1 MLMAAAKQGTITD
14 FDLAEEQIQYYR
26 DHLDIFIEDAFA
38 PIKLTHTQHVVVRM
52 VGRGDDVKVV
62 CSRGYGK
69 TFTIALAAFAMCCL
83 YPGTIVAVCS
93 GTAAQ
98 ATLVFGKLKM
108 LAEQNKN
115 IANELS
121 SNGARTLVQLSKDK
135 GKCTFKNGSVM
146 ESYALESMRG
156 LRAKIVII
164 DEALEMDQDALDA
177 IVSPLKN
184 FRRDISYNYN
194 FKDFTS
200 KSISIT
206 SACEKNNTFYEDFK
220 RVARE
225 MGLGSPGAYACALDY
240 HAAIGD
246 GITDAEFFEKERARM
261 PASVFMME
269 YGTIFMGATSNS
281 AFPYELTD
289 KCRTLEKIELEQ
301 PKNSKSRYVISLDI
315 ATSEAKGADNA
326 IFSVIKFTEK
336 SDGSFSKKLVKMQ
349 SFHGKGLD
357 VLANEARKIYHLQF
371 PNAERIIYDARGLGD
386 SFGKFLDEPWID
398 PNTGKEYPPLVHD
411 DEPIVTANALPV
423 LHAIK
428 AVQTLNQR
436 VATNL
441 RVMLEKRTLE
451 LPVSSRII
459 QARKT
464 NAEKPEPIS
473 MEEMAVYLEADA
485 LQFEMGNVVAKVSAS
500 GNYIYDTP
508 RASMHKDRYT
518 SLGYGCDYIAEL
530 EAVNIKRF
538 KRGPVCIGFAT
549 KF

>member
-1 MLMAAAKQGTITD
+1 MAVVKPGVITN
-14 FDLAEEQIQYYR
+14 FDLAEEQLQFYR
-26 DHLDIFIEDAFA
+26 DHLDVFIEDAFP
-38 PIKLTHTQHVVVRM
+38 PISLTHTQHVVVRM
-52 VGRGDDVKVV
+52 IGRGDDVKVV

-69 TFTIALAAFAMCCL
+69 TFTIALAAFGMCCL

-146 ESYALESMRG
+146 ESFALDSMRG

-184 FRRDISYNYN
+184 YRRDISFNHK
-194 FKDFTS
+194 FKDFPS

-225 MGLGSPGAYACALDY
+225 MSKGTPGAFACALDY

-246 GITDAEFFEKERARM
+246 GITDAEYFEKERARM
-261 PASVFMME
+261 PASVFQME
-269 YGTIFMGATSNS
+269 YGTIFLGATTNS

-289 KCRTLEKIELEQ
+289 RCRTLEKIELEQ

-326 IFSVIKFTEK
+326 IISVLKFTEK
-336 SDGSFSKKLVKMQ
+336 SDGSFSKKLVNMR

-357 VLANEARKIYHLQF
+357 TLAGEIRKVFHLQF

-386 SFGKFLDEPWID
+386 SFSKFLDEPWID
-398 PNTGKEYPPLVHD
+398 QMTGKEYPPLVHD
-411 DEPIVTANALPV
+411 DEQNVIANARPV
-423 LHAIK
+423 LHAIR

-436 VATNL
+436 IATNL
-441 RVMLEKRTLE
+441 RVMLEKHTIE
-451 LPVSSRII
+451 LPVNSRII
-459 QARKT
+459 QAKKT
-464 NAEKPEPIS
+464 DAENPQQIS
-473 MEEMAVYLEADA
+473 MEEMAIYLETDA
-485 LQFEMGNVVAKVSAS
+485 LQFEMGNIVAKVSAS

-508 RASMHKDRYT
+508 RASMHKDRYS
-518 SLGYGCDYIAEL
+518 SLAYGCDYIAEL
-530 EAVNIKRF
+530 EEINIKKH